1 MLCRERDSCREKD
14 PSRRMRGREE
24 EGCVFEQERNDW
36 SINVYSPLSKPSYW
50 RSSTKQL
57 GQY

>member
-36 SINVYSPLSKPSYW
+36 SINVNSPFSKH
-50 RSSTKQL
+50 L
-57 GQY
+57 FHHIGGQTLNS